1 MSDPL
6 GAILSDPRYLCAM
19 SNKKQQ
25 SQDWPI
31 SSGRSVA
38 LPDWPV
44 EFSRW
49 DIDLPDWSVD
59 LSTWD
64 IDLPDWPIEFPRWD
78 IDLPD
83 WSALALSDW

>member
-25 SQDWPI
+25 PQDWPI
-31 SSGRSVA
+31 SEGWSVA
-38 LPDWPV
+38 LPDWSVMFPP
-44 EFSRW
+44 W
-49 DIDLPDWSVD
+49 DIDLSP
-59 LSTWD
+59 WD
-64 IDLPDWPIEFPRWD
+64 IDLPDWPIELPRWD

-83 WSALALSDW
+83 WSALALGDW